1 MNSKTIAELLERL
14 GRFSAATKEKAGTET
29 AWTYTSPD
37 GETQRYV
44 VRGLKS
50 HAQMEDNIF
59 TLIGWIWNA
68 KDYLK
73 AWAKNN
79 GKDHRQLDKEMH
91 QDSDLAVCSKL
102 ANGLKHGD
110 FDTYHFGA
118 MSFAV
123 PQGSVKRI
131 TLLAQQVELDVENP
145 ENVEYQLPVLD
156 KSDNKVGDAFECA
169 ERAITA
175 LESFRSKI
183 EQSGA

>member
-1 MNSKTIAELLERL
+1 MNAKKISELFNRL
-14 GRFSAATKEKAGTET
+14 GRLSAATKEKAGPET

-68 KDYLK
+68 EDYLK
-73 AWAKNN
+73 AWAKKN
-79 GKDHRQLDKEMH
+79 GKDQRQLDKEMH
-91 QDSDLAVCSKL
+91 EDSDLSVCSKL

-118 MSFAV
+118 MSFTV

-145 ENVEYQLPVLD
+145 ENVEYRLPVLNE
-156 KSDNKVGDAFECA
+156 SDNTVGDALEYA
-169 ERAITA
+169 ERAIAA
-175 LESFRSKI
+175 LEHFRSKI
-183 EQSGA
+183 EEPNR